1 MFVYVIFRKKKE
13 KSIVAKEASS
23 DSKSKLITEND
34 SAVDEALK
42 EKDAKSE
49 AELILMQRHV

>member
-1 MFVYVIFRKKKE
+1 MFYVIFRKKKE
-13 KSIVAKEASS
+13 KSIVAKETSS